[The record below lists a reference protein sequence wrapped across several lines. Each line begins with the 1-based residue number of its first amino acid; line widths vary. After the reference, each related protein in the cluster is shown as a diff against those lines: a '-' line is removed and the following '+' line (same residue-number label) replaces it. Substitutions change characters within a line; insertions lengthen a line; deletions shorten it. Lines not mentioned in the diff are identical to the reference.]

1 MGCVFPLILNF
12 KGAMSL
18 EIDRDYFK
26 NNIVDDGSYTL
37 AASDGVYT
45 KTITADNLSF
55 SNDANGK

>member
-1 MGCVFPLILNF
+1 MNSDFPLILNF

-18 EIDRDYFK
+18 EIDQDYFK

-37 AASDGVYT
+37 AATDGVYT

-55 SNDANGK
+55 SNDEDGK

>member
-1 MGCVFPLILNF
+1 MSRGFPLILNF

-18 EIDRDYFK
+18 EIDQDYFE

-55 SNDANGK
+55 SSDEDGK